1 MNVMALT
8 GPLRPL
14 DLSQSW
20 IMSDQTGVESSEP
33 EYDAIVIGAG
43 VIGGAVAYEL
53 ARRGHRTLSIDK
65 GPGAGYGSTSASS
78 AVIRFSYSTETGVAA
93 AWDGMHYWR
102 NWAEYL
108 GAPDES
114 GYAKLVQCGMAL
126 LIQGEEGHHNRVMP
140 LWDRLEV
147 PYQYWDRAEL
157 EQRVPTFDLDLYGPP
172 SRSTDDDFWK
182 EAHGTMVGAL
192 FSPDAGY
199 VDDPQLAAH
208 NLQRAA
214 EAQGGEFRFRTEV
227 VGFITRSV
235 GPGHADGAGVEV
247 GDRVTGVELADGS
260 TVTAKVVVNVGG
272 PHSSQINKL
281 AGVYD
286 AMNIKTAS
294 IRHETYHMPGPADM
308 DFTADGFAVADDDSG
323 IYFRPQPGNNILVGT
338 TDPPCDPKV
347 PVGPDEELGE
357 VTSDGWET
365 NTMRINKRM
374 PTLGVPL
381 PHEKKGVVD
390 RYDKSDDW
398 IPIYD
403 RTDLDGF
410 YVAIGTSGNQFK
422 NAGVAGHMMAELIEA
437 VEGGHD
443 HDAEPLQVTARYTG
457 LNLDMAT
464 FRRNRQINPSSSM
477 SVHG

>member
-1 MNVMALT
+1 MALR
-8 GPLRPL
+8 GQLLPF
-14 DLSQSW
+14 DLSQSG
-20 IMSDQTGVESSEP
+20 IMGVHTSAGSSAP

-78 AVIRFSYSTETGVAA
+78 AMIRFSYSTETGVAA

-114 GYAKLVQCGMAL
+114 GDAKLVQCGMVL

-147 PYQYWDRAEL
+147 PYEYWDRAEL
-157 EQRVPTFDLDLYGPP
+157 ERRVPTFDLGLYGPP

-182 EAHGTMVGAL
+182 DAHGTMVGAL

-227 VGFITRSV
+227 VGFLTQL
-235 GPGHADGAGVEV
+235 GASG
-247 GDRVTGVELADGS
+247 GRVTGVELADGS

-272 PHSSQINKL
+272 PHSSAINKL

-294 IRHETYHMPGPADM
+294 IRHETYHVPGPSDM
-308 DFTADGFAVADDDSG
+308 DFTADGFAVADEDSG

-365 NTMRINKRM
+365 NTIRINKRM

-381 PHEKKGVVD
+381 AHEKKGVVD

-443 HDAEPLQVTARYTG
+443 HDAEPLQVAGRYTG
-457 LNLDMAT
+457 LNLDMGT
-464 FRRNRQINPSSSM
+464 FSRNRQINPSSSM
-477 SVHG
+477 SVLG

>member
-1 MNVMALT
+1 MT
-8 GPLRPL
+8 LRGSSVPF
-14 DLSQSW
+14 DLPQSG
-20 IMSDQTGVESSEP
+20 IMSDHTGAGLAEP

-78 AVIRFSYSTETGVAA
+78 AMIRFSYSTETGVAA

-114 GYAKLVQCGMAL
+114 GYAKLVQCGMVL

-140 LWDRLEV
+140 LWDRLKV
-147 PYQYWDRAEL
+147 PYEYWDRAEL
-157 EQRVPTFDLDLYGPP
+157 ELRVPTFDLDLYGPP

-182 EAHGTMVGAL
+182 DAHGTMVGAL

-214 EAQGGEFRFRTEV
+214 EAHGGEFRFRTEV
-227 VGFITRSV
+227 TGFMTQSV
-235 GPGHADGAGVEV
+235 GS

-260 TVTAKVVVNVGG
+260 TITAKVVVNVGG
-272 PHSSQINKL
+272 PHSSDINRL

-286 AMNIKTAS
+286 AMNIKTES
-294 IRHETYHMPGPADM
+294 IRHETYHVPGPPDM
-308 DFTADGFAVADDDSG
+308 DFTADGFAVADDDNG

-443 HDAEPLQVTARYTG
+443 HDAEPLQVAARYTG

-464 FRRNRQINPSSSM
+464 FSRNRQMNTASSM

>member
-1 MNVMALT
+1 MALT

-235 GPGHADGAGVEV
+235 GPGHADGAGLEV

-294 IRHETYHMPGPADM
+294 IRHETYHVPGPADM

>member
-1 MNVMALT
+1 MNEQPT
-8 GPLRPL
+8 
-14 DLSQSW
+14 DTS
-20 IMSDQTGVESSEP
+20 
-33 EYDAIVIGAG
+33 YDAIIIGAG

-53 ARRGHRTLSIDK
+53 ARRGHRTLSVDK

-102 NWAEYL
+102 HWPEYL
-108 GAPDES
+108 GITDES
-114 GYAKLVQCGMAL
+114 GFARFVQCGMAL
-126 LIQGEEGHHNRVMP
+126 LIEGDEGHHNRVMP
-140 LWDRLEV
+140 IWDRLGV
-147 PYQYWDRAEL
+147 PYEHWDHDEL
-157 EQRVPTFDLDLYGPP
+157 AARLPTFDLSLYGPP
-172 SRSTDDDFWK
+172 ARSSDDGFWS
-182 EAHGTMVGAL
+182 EAHGTMSGAL

-214 EAQGGEFRFRTEV
+214 EAKGGEFRFRTEV
-227 VGFITRSV
+227 TGFVR
-235 GPGHADGAGVEV
+235 DGNRVAGI
-247 GDRVTGVELADGS
+247 ELADGS
-260 TVTAKVVVNVGG
+260 VMRAPVVVNVGG
-272 PHSSQINKL
+272 PHSSHINRM

-286 AMNIKTAS
+286 AMNIKTES
-294 IRHETYHMPGPADM
+294 IRHETYHMPGPSDM
-308 DFTADGFAVADDDSG
+308 DFTADGFAIADDDSG

-347 PVGPDEELGE
+347 PVGPDEDLGE
-357 VTSDGWET
+357 LSADGWET
-365 NTMRINKRM
+365 NTLRINKRM

-464 FRRNRQINPSSSM
+464 FSRNRQINTDSSM
-477 SVHG
+477 TVHG

>member
-1 MNVMALT
+1 
-8 GPLRPL
+8 
-14 DLSQSW
+14 
-20 IMSDQTGVESSEP
+20 MSDHD
-33 EYDAIVIGAG
+33 YDAIIIGAG

-93 AWDGMHYWR
+93 AWDGMHYWK
-102 NWAEYL
+102 NWADYL
-108 GAPDES
+108 GAEDEN
-114 GYAKLVQCGMAL
+114 GFAKLVQCGMAL
-126 LIQGEEGHHNRVMP
+126 LIEGEEGHHNRVMP
-140 LWDRLEV
+140 IWDRLGV
-147 PYQYWDRAEL
+147 PYEHWDRDTLSAKA
-157 EQRVPTFDLDLYGPP
+157 PNFDLNLYGPP
-172 SRSTDDDFWK
+172 ARSTDEHFWSD
-182 EAHGTMVGAL
+182 AHGEMVGAL

-214 EAQGGEFRFRTEV
+214 EAQGGQFRFRTEV
-227 VGFITRSV
+227 IGIDQM
-235 GPGHADGAGVEV
+235 DGRA
-247 GDRVTGVELADGS
+247 TGVTLADGS
-260 TVTAKVVVNVGG
+260 TVSAKAVVNVGG
-272 PHSSQINKL
+272 PHSSHINKF

-286 AMNIKTAS
+286 SMNIKTQS
-294 IRHETYHMPGPADM
+294 IRHETYHVPGPPDM

-338 TDPPCDPKV
+338 TDPPCDPKI
-347 PVGPDEELGE
+347 PVGPDAELGE
-357 VTSDGWET
+357 LSGDGWET

-381 PHEKKGVVD
+381 PHQKKGVVD

-457 LNLDMAT
+457 LNLDLAT
-464 FRRNRQINPSSSM
+464 FSRNREINANSSM
-477 SVHG
+477 TVHG

>member
-1 MNVMALT
+1 MSELKQQ
-8 GPLRPL
+8 P
-14 DLSQSW
+14 SQQGTP
-20 IMSDQTGVESSEP
+20 DQ
-33 EYDAIVIGAG
+33 YDAIIIGAG

-53 ARRGHRTLSIDK
+53 ARRGRRTISLDK
-65 GPGAGYGSTSASS
+65 GPGPGYGSTSASS

-93 AWDGMHYWR
+93 AWDGMHYWK
-102 NWAEYL
+102 NWADYL
-108 GAPDES
+108 GAPDEN
-114 GYAKLVQCGMAL
+114 GFAKLIRCGMAL
-126 LIQGEEGHHNRVMP
+126 LIAGEAGHHNRVMP
-140 LWDRLEV
+140 IWDRLDV
-147 PYQYWDRAEL
+147 PYEYWTRDELAERMPL
-157 EQRVPTFDLDLYGPP
+157 FDLNLYGPP
-172 SRSTDDDFWK
+172 ARSDAPEFWSDS
-182 EAHGTMVGAL
+182 HGEMVGAL

-208 NLQRAA
+208 NLMNAA
-214 EAQGGEFRFRTEV
+214 EAKGGEFRFRAEV
-227 VGFITRSV
+227 VGIERE
-235 GPGHADGAGVEV
+235 AG
-247 GDRVTGVELADGS
+247 RVSGVQLADGS
-260 TVTAKVVVNVGG
+260 TITAPVVVNVAG
-272 PHSSQINKL
+272 PHSSQLNKL

-286 AMNIKTAS
+286 SMNIKTAS
-294 IRHETYHMPGPADM
+294 IRHETYHVPGPSEF
-308 DFTADGFAVADDDSG
+308 DFTNNGFAVADDDSG

-357 VTSDGWET
+357 LTSDGWET

-403 RTDLDGF
+403 RTDLGGF

-437 VEGGHD
+437 VEAGHD

-464 FRRNRQINPSSSM
+464 FARNRQINADSSM
-477 SVHG
+477 TVHG

>member
-1 MNVMALT
+1 MLVRICQN
-8 GPLRPL
+8 GGR
-14 DLSQSW
+14 
-20 IMSDQTGVESSEP
+20 MSDT
-33 EYDAIVIGAG
+33 EYDAIIIGAG

-53 ARRGHRTLSIDK
+53 ARRGHRTLSVDK

-93 AWDGMHYWR
+93 AWDGMHYWK
-102 NWAEYL
+102 NWGEYI
-108 GAPDES
+108 GTEDEN
-114 GYAKLVQCGMAL
+114 GLAKLVQCGMAL
-126 LIQGEEGHHNRVMP
+126 LIEGDEGHHNRVMP
-140 LWDRLEV
+140 IWDQLGV
-147 PYQYWDRAEL
+147 PYEFWDRATLGE
-157 EQRVPTFDLDLYGPP
+157 RAPNFDLNLYGPP
-172 SRSTDDDFWK
+172 ARSTDDDFWQD
-182 EAHGTMVGAL
+182 AHGELVGAL

-214 EAQGGEFRFRTEV
+214 EAHGGQFRFRTEV
-227 VGFITRSV
+227 IGIEQS
-235 GPGHADGAGVEV
+235 DGRVSGVS
-247 GDRVTGVELADGS
+247 LSDG
-260 TVTAKVVVNVGG
+260 TTASASVVVNVGG
-272 PHSSQINKL
+272 PHSSNINRL

-286 AMNIKTAS
+286 AMNIKTQS
-294 IRHETYHMPGPADM
+294 IRHETYHVPGPPDM

-338 TDPPCDPKV
+338 TDPPCDPKI
-347 PVGPDEELGE
+347 PVGPDDELGE
-357 VTSDGWET
+357 LSSDGWET

-457 LNLDMAT
+457 LNLDLAT
-464 FRRNRQINPSSSM
+464 FGRNRQINANSSM
-477 SVHG
+477 TVHG

>member
-235 GPGHADGAGVEV
+235 GPGHADGAGLEV

-294 IRHETYHMPGPADM
+294 IRHETYHVPGPADM

>member
-1 MNVMALT
+1 
-8 GPLRPL
+8 
-14 DLSQSW
+14 
-20 IMSDQTGVESSEP
+20 MSDTD
-33 EYDAIVIGAG
+33 YDAIIIGAG

-53 ARRGHRTLSIDK
+53 ARRGHRTLSLDK

-78 AVIRFSYSTETGVAA
+78 AVIRFSYSTDTGVAA

-102 NWAEYL
+102 NWADYL
-108 GAPDES
+108 GADDEN
-114 GYAKLVQCGMAL
+114 GFAKLVQCGMAL
-126 LIQGEEGHHNRVMP
+126 LIEGDEGHHTRVMP
-140 LWDRLEV
+140 IWDRLGV
-147 PYQYWDRAEL
+147 PYEYWDRDTLAEKA
-157 EQRVPTFDLDLYGPP
+157 PTFDLNLYGPP
-172 SRSTDDDFWK
+172 ARSTDDEFWS
-182 EAHGTMVGAL
+182 EAHGEMVGAL

-214 EAQGGEFRFRTEV
+214 EAKGGEFRFRTEM
-227 VGFITRSV
+227 VGIEQ
-235 GPGHADGAGVEV
+235 ADG
-247 GDRVTGVELADGS
+247 RVTGVALADGT
-260 TVTAKVVVNVGG
+260 TVSATVVVNVGG
-272 PHSSQINKL
+272 PHSSHINQL

-286 AMNIKTAS
+286 SMNIKTQA
-294 IRHETYHMPGPADM
+294 IRHETYHVPGPPDI
-308 DFTADGFAVADDDSG
+308 DFTAEGFAVADDDSG
-323 IYFRPQPGNNILVGT
+323 IYFRPQPGNNLLVGT

-437 VEGGHD
+437 VEAGHD

-457 LNLDMAT
+457 LNLDLAT
-464 FRRNRQINPSSSM
+464 FSRNREINANSSM
-477 SVHG
+477 TVHG

>member
-1 MNVMALT
+1 MHTACQN
-8 GPLRPL
+8 PL
-14 DLSQSW
+14 Q
-20 IMSDQTGVESSEP
+20 MSDDMSDD
-33 EYDAIVIGAG
+33 YDAIIIGAG

-65 GPGAGYGSTSASS
+65 GPGPGYGSTSASS

-93 AWDGMHYWR
+93 AWDGMHYWKH
-102 NWAEYL
+102 WAEYL
-108 GAPDES
+108 DAPDEN
-114 GYAKLVQCGMAL
+114 GVAKLVQCGMAL
-126 LIQGEEGHHNRVMP
+126 LIEGEQGHHNRVMP
-140 LWDRLEV
+140 IWDRLAV
-147 PYQYWDRAEL
+147 PYEYWTHDELAERMPL
-157 EQRVPTFDLDLYGPP
+157 FDLDLYGPP
-172 SRSTDDDFWK
+172 ARSDDPEFWS
-182 EAHGTMVGAL
+182 EAHGEMVGAL

-208 NLQRAA
+208 NLMRAA
-214 EAQGGEFRFRTEV
+214 EAKGGEFRFRTEV
-227 VGFITRSV
+227 VGIEQSGGR
-235 GPGHADGAGVEV
+235 A
-247 GDRVTGVELADGS
+247 TGVELADGT
-260 TVTAKVVVNVGG
+260 TVHAPVIVNVAG
-272 PHSSQINKL
+272 PHSSHVNKL

-286 AMNIKTAS
+286 SMNIKTES
-294 IRHETYHMPGPADM
+294 IRHETYHVPGPPDF
-308 DFTADGFAVADDDSG
+308 DFTTNGFAVADDDSG

-357 VTSDGWET
+357 VTADGWET

-437 VEGGHD
+437 VEGGHH
-443 HDAEPLQVTARYTG
+443 HDAEPLQVTARFTG
-457 LNLDMAT
+457 LNLDMGT
-464 FRRNRQINPSSSM
+464 FSRNREINADSSM
-477 SVHG
+477 TVHG

>member
-1 MNVMALT
+1 
-8 GPLRPL
+8 
-14 DLSQSW
+14 
-20 IMSDQTGVESSEP
+20 
-33 EYDAIVIGAG
+33 
-43 VIGGAVAYEL
+43 
-53 ARRGHRTLSIDK
+53 
-65 GPGAGYGSTSASS
+65 
-78 AVIRFSYSTETGVAA
+78 
-93 AWDGMHYWR
+93 
-102 NWAEYL
+102 
-108 GAPDES
+108 
-114 GYAKLVQCGMAL
+114 
-126 LIQGEEGHHNRVMP
+126 
-140 LWDRLEV
+140 
-147 PYQYWDRAEL
+147 
-157 EQRVPTFDLDLYGPP
+157 
-172 SRSTDDDFWK
+172 
-182 EAHGTMVGAL
+182 MVGAL

-214 EAQGGEFRFRTEV
+214 EAHGGEFRFRTEV
-227 VGFITRSV
+227 TGFMTQSV
-235 GPGHADGAGVEV
+235 GS

-260 TVTAKVVVNVGG
+260 TITAKVVVNVGG
-272 PHSSQINKL
+272 PHSSDINRL

-286 AMNIKTAS
+286 AMNIKTES
-294 IRHETYHMPGPADM
+294 IRHETYHVPGPPDM
-308 DFTADGFAVADDDSG
+308 DFTADGFAVADDDNG

-443 HDAEPLQVTARYTG
+443 HDAEPLQVAARYTG

-464 FRRNRQINPSSSM
+464 FSRNRQMNTASSM

>member
-1 MNVMALT
+1 
-8 GPLRPL
+8 
-14 DLSQSW
+14 
-20 IMSDQTGVESSEP
+20 MS
-33 EYDAIVIGAG
+33 
-43 VIGGAVAYEL
+43 
-53 ARRGHRTLSIDK
+53 
-65 GPGAGYGSTSASS
+65 
-78 AVIRFSYSTETGVAA
+78 
-93 AWDGMHYWR
+93 
-102 NWAEYL
+102 
-108 GAPDES
+108 
-114 GYAKLVQCGMAL
+114 
-126 LIQGEEGHHNRVMP
+126 
-140 LWDRLEV
+140 
-147 PYQYWDRAEL
+147 
-157 EQRVPTFDLDLYGPP
+157 
-172 SRSTDDDFWK
+172 SR
-182 EAHGTMVGAL
+182 
-192 FSPDAGY
+192 
-199 VDDPQLAAH
+199 
-208 NLQRAA
+208 
-214 EAQGGEFRFRTEV
+214 
-227 VGFITRSV
+227 
-235 GPGHADGAGVEV
+235 
-247 GDRVTGVELADGS
+247 DRVTGVELADGS

-272 PHSSQINKL
+272 PHSSDINKL

-286 AMNIKTAS
+286 AMNIKTTS
-294 IRHETYHMPGPADM
+294 IRHETYHVPGPSDM

-347 PVGPDEELGE
+347 LVGPDEELGE

-464 FRRNRQINPSSSM
+464 FTRNRQINPSSSM

>member
-1 MNVMALT
+1 M
-8 GPLRPL
+8 
-14 DLSQSW
+14 
-20 IMSDQTGVESSEP
+20 SEP
-33 EYDAIVIGAG
+33 ADYDAIIIGAG

-53 ARRGHRTLSIDK
+53 ARRGHRTLSVDK
-65 GPGAGYGSTSASS
+65 GPGAGYGSTSSSS

-93 AWDGMHYWR
+93 AWDGMHYWKH
-102 NWAEYL
+102 WGEYL

-114 GYAKLVQCGMAL
+114 GYAQLVQCGMAL
-126 LIQGEEGHHNRVMP
+126 LIPGEEGHHNRVMP
-140 LWDRLEV
+140 IWDRLDV
-147 PYQYWDRAEL
+147 PYEFWDRTAL
-157 EQRVPTFDLDLYGPP
+157 AAKAPTFDLRLYGPP
-172 SRSTDDDFWK
+172 ARSDDPSFWN
-182 EAHGTMVGAL
+182 EAHGEMVGAL

-227 VGFITRSV
+227 VGIARRQGRV
-235 GPGHADGAGVEV
+235 AGVE
-247 GDRVTGVELADGS
+247 LSDGS
-260 TVTAKVVVNVGG
+260 TVNADVVVNVGG
-272 PHSSQINKL
+272 PHSSYINQL

-286 AMNIKTAS
+286 TMNIKTQS
-294 IRHETYHMPGPADM
+294 IRHETYHVPGPPDM
-308 DFTADGFAVADDDSG
+308 DFTTDGFAVADDDSG
-323 IYFRPQPGNNILVGT
+323 IYFRPQPGNNILIGT
-338 TDPPCDPKV
+338 TDPPCDPKI

-357 VTSDGWET
+357 LTSDGWET
-365 NTMRINKRM
+365 NTLRINKRI

-422 NAGVAGHMMAELIEA
+422 NAGVAGHMMAELIDA
-437 VEGGHD
+437 VEGGRD
-443 HDAEPLQVTARYTG
+443 HDADPLQVTARYTG

-464 FRRNRQINPSSSM
+464 FSRNRQIHADSSM

>member
-1 MNVMALT
+1 MYVIGRACQNR
-8 GPLRPL
+8 GC
-14 DLSQSW
+14 
-20 IMSDQTGVESSEP
+20 MSED
-33 EYDAIVIGAG
+33 YDVIIIGAG

-53 ARRGHRTLSIDK
+53 SRRGHRTLSIDK
-65 GPGAGYGSTSASS
+65 GPGPGYGSTSASS

-108 GAPDES
+108 DAPDEN
-114 GYAKLVQCGMAL
+114 GFAKLVQCGMAL
-126 LIQGEEGHHNRVMP
+126 LIEGEEGHHNRVMP
-140 LWDRLEV
+140 IWDRLGV
-147 PYQYWDRAEL
+147 PYEYWTHDELAERMPL
-157 EQRVPTFDLDLYGPP
+157 FDLNLYGPP
-172 SRSTDDDFWK
+172 ARSDDPEFWSDS
-182 EAHGTMVGAL
+182 HGKMVGAL

-208 NLQRAA
+208 NLMRAA
-214 EAQGGEFRFRTEV
+214 EAKGGVFRFRSEV
-227 VGFITRSV
+227 VGVLQEGGRTS
-235 GPGHADGAGVEV
+235 
-247 GDRVTGVELADGS
+247 GVELADGS
-260 TVTAKVVVNVGG
+260 TVSAPVVVNVAG
-272 PHSSQINKL
+272 PHSSQLNKL

-286 AMNIKTAS
+286 SMNIKTAS
-294 IRHETYHMPGPADM
+294 IRHETYHVPGPSDF
-308 DFTADGFAVADDDSG
+308 DFTNNGFAVADDDSG
-323 IYFRPQPGNNILVGT
+323 IYFRPQPGNNLLVGT

-381 PHEKKGVVD
+381 PHQKKGVVD

-422 NAGVAGHMMAELIEA
+422 NAGVAGQMMAELIEA
-437 VEGGHD
+437 VEAGHD

-457 LNLDMAT
+457 LNLDMGT
-464 FRRNRQINPSSSM
+464 FARNREINADSSM
-477 SVHG
+477 TVHG

>member
-1 MNVMALT
+1 MAVMV
-8 GPLRPL
+8 LRGRSTPV
-14 DLSQSW
+14 DMSHSV
-20 IMSDQTGVESSEP
+20 IMSNPTDAGSGEP
-33 EYDAIVIGAG
+33 ESDAIVIGAG

-78 AVIRFSYSTETGVAA
+78 AVVRFSYSTETGVAA

-114 GYAKLVQCGMAL
+114 GHAKLVQCGMVL

-140 LWDRLEV
+140 LWDRLGV
-147 PYQYWDRAEL
+147 PYEYWDRAEL
-157 EQRVPTFDLDLYGPP
+157 EQRLPTFDLDLYGPP

-214 EAQGGEFRFRTEV
+214 EAHGSEFRFRTEV
-227 VGFITRSV
+227 VGFLTQ
-235 GPGHADGAGVEV
+235 PGALGG
-247 GDRVTGVELADGS
+247 RVTGVELADGS

-272 PHSSQINKL
+272 PHSSAINKL

-294 IRHETYHMPGPADM
+294 IRHETYHMPGPSDM

-357 VTSDGWET
+357 ITSEGWET

-403 RTDLDGF
+403 RTALDGF

-437 VEGGHD
+437 VEGGYD

-464 FRRNRQINPSSSM
+464 FSRNRQINLTSSM
-477 SVHG
+477 TVHG

>member
-1 MNVMALT
+1 
-8 GPLRPL
+8 
-14 DLSQSW
+14 
-20 IMSDQTGVESSEP
+20 MSDSD
-33 EYDAIVIGAG
+33 YDAIIIGAG

-65 GPGAGYGSTSASS
+65 GPGPGYGSTSASS

-93 AWDGMHYWR
+93 AWDGMHYWK
-102 NWAEYL
+102 NWPEYL
-108 GAPDES
+108 EASDEN
-114 GYAKLVQCGMAL
+114 GHAKLVRCGMAL
-126 LIQGEEGHHNRVMP
+126 LIEGEEGHHNRVMP
-140 LWDRLEV
+140 IWDRLGV
-147 PYQYWDRAEL
+147 PYEYWDHDTLAQRA
-157 EQRVPTFDLDLYGPP
+157 PNFDLELYGPP
-172 SRSTDDDFWK
+172 AQSTDDGFWNDS
-182 EAHGTMVGAL
+182 HGTMRGAL

-199 VDDPQLAAH
+199 IDDPQLAAH
-208 NLQRAA
+208 NLMRAA
-214 EAQGGEFRFRTEV
+214 EAQGGEFRYKAEV
-227 VGFITRSV
+227 TSIERSNGRVSGVGLS
-235 GPGHADGAGVEV
+235 
-247 GDRVTGVELADGS
+247 DGS
-260 TVTAKVVVNVGG
+260 TTSAPVVVNVGG
-272 PHSSQINKL
+272 PHSSHINKF

-286 AMNIKTAS
+286 TMSIKTQS
-294 IRHETYHMPGPADM
+294 IRHETYHVPGPPDM

-347 PVGPDEELGE
+347 PVDPDGELGE
-357 VTSDGWET
+357 VSADGWET
-365 NTMRINKRM
+365 NTLRINKRM

-422 NAGVAGHMMAELIEA
+422 NAGVAGHLMAELIEA

-443 HDAEPLQVTARYTG
+443 HDNEPLQVTARYTG
-457 LNLDMAT
+457 LNLDLAT
-464 FRRNRQINPSSSM
+464 FSRNRQINADSSM
-477 SVHG
+477 TVHG

>member
-1 MNVMALT
+1 MT
-8 GPLRPL
+8 ET
-14 DLSQSW
+14 D
-20 IMSDQTGVESSEP
+20 
-33 EYDAIVIGAG
+33 YDAIVIGAG

-53 ARRGHRTLSIDK
+53 ARRGHRTLSVDK

-93 AWDGMHYWR
+93 AWDGMHYWK
-102 NWAEYL
+102 NWADYL
-108 GAPDES
+108 GADDEN
-114 GYAKLVQCGMAL
+114 GFAQLVQCGMAL
-126 LIQGEEGHHNRVMP
+126 LIQGDEGHHNKVMP
-140 LWDRLEV
+140 IWDRLGV
-147 PYQYWDRAEL
+147 PYEYWDHAALSEKA
-157 EQRVPTFDLDLYGPP
+157 PNFDLSLYGPP
-172 SRSTDDDFWK
+172 ARASDDEFWG
-182 EAHGTMVGAL
+182 EAHGQMVGAL

-214 EAQGGEFRFRTEV
+214 EAQGASFRFRTEV
-227 VGFITRSV
+227 TGIPRR
-235 GPGHADGAGVEV
+235 D
-247 GDRVTGVELADGS
+247 DRVGGVELADGS
-260 TVTAKVVVNVGG
+260 TITAPVVVNVAG
-272 PHSSQINKL
+272 PHSSHVNQL

-286 AMNIKTAS
+286 SMNIKTQS
-294 IRHETYHMPGPADM
+294 IRHETYHVPGPPDM

-357 VTSDGWET
+357 LTSDGWET
-365 NTMRINKRM
+365 NTLRINKRM

-437 VEGGHD
+437 VEAGHD
-443 HDAEPLQVTARYTG
+443 HDADPLQVTARYTG
-457 LNLDMAT
+457 LNLDLGT
-464 FRRNRQINPSSSM
+464 FRRNREINADSSM
-477 SVHG
+477 TVHG

>member
-1 MNVMALT
+1 MALHRQWM
-8 GPLRPL
+8 PF
-14 DLSQSW
+14 DLPQLA
-20 IMSDQTGVESSEP
+20 IMSDHTVAGSREP
-33 EYDAIVIGAG
+33 EYDAIIIGAG

-93 AWDGMHYWR
+93 AWDGMHYWQ

-108 GAPDES
+108 DAPDES
-114 GYAKLVQCGMAL
+114 GYAKLVQCGMVL

-140 LWDRLEV
+140 LWDRLKV
-147 PYQYWDRAEL
+147 PYEYWDRAEL
-157 EQRVPTFDLDLYGPP
+157 EQRLPTFDLDLYGPP

-182 EAHGTMVGAL
+182 DAHGTMVGAL

-227 VGFITRSV
+227 VGFTTRS
-235 GPGHADGAGVEV
+235 GASAVS

-272 PHSSQINKL
+272 PHSSDINKL

-286 AMNIKTAS
+286 AMNIKTES
-294 IRHETYHMPGPADM
+294 IRHETYHVPGPSDM

-323 IYFRPQPGNNILVGT
+323 IYFRPQPGNNILLGT

-357 VTSDGWET
+357 VTSEGWET

-398 IPIYD
+398 IPLYD
-403 RTDLDGF
+403 RTNLDGF

-443 HDAEPLQVTARYTG
+443 HDADPLQVTARYTG

-464 FRRNRQINPSSSM
+464 FSRNRQMNTASSM

>member
-1 MNVMALT
+1 MN
-8 GPLRPL
+8 
-14 DLSQSW
+14 D
-20 IMSDQTGVESSEP
+20 SEF
-33 EYDAIVIGAG
+33 DAIIIGAG

-93 AWDGMHYWR
+93 AWEGLHYWKH
-102 NWAEYL
+102 WPEYL
-108 GAPDES
+108 DADDER
-114 GYAKLVQCGMAL
+114 GHARFVQCGMAL
-126 LIQGEEGHHNRVMP
+126 LIPGEEGHHNRVMP
-140 LWDRLEV
+140 LWDRLGV
-147 PYQYWDRAEL
+147 PYEFWDHQAL
-157 EQRVPTFDLDLYGPP
+157 AARVPTFDLNLYGPP
-172 SRSTDDDFWK
+172 ARPADDGFWSD
-182 EAHGTMVGAL
+182 AHGEMVGAL

-214 EAQGGEFRFRTEV
+214 EAKGGEFRFRTEV
-227 VGFITRSV
+227 VGIERD
-235 GPGHADGAGVEV
+235 ADRAAGV
-247 GDRVTGVELADGS
+247 RLADGS
-260 TVTAKVVVNVGG
+260 VVRAPIVVNVGG
-272 PHSSQINKL
+272 PHSAHINRF
-281 AGVYD
+281 AGVFD
-286 AMNIKTAS
+286 AMRIKTES
-294 IRHETYHMPGPADM
+294 IRHETYHVPGPADM
-308 DFTADGFAVADDDSG
+308 DFTTNGFAVADDDSG

-347 PVGPDEELGE
+347 PIGPDDDLGE
-357 VTSDGWET
+357 LTSDGWET

-422 NAGVAGHMMAELIEA
+422 NAGVAGHMMAELIEV

-443 HDAEPLQVTARYTG
+443 HDADPLQVTARYTG
-457 LNLDMAT
+457 LNLDLGT
-464 FRRNRQINPSSSM
+464 FSRNRELNANSSM
-477 SVHG
+477 TVHG

>member
-1 MNVMALT
+1 MGVMALC
-8 GPLRPL
+8 
-14 DLSQSW
+14 SQSTLFDLPQLG
-20 IMSDQTGVESSEP
+20 IMSDPTGAGLGEP
-33 EYDAIVIGAG
+33 EFDAIVIGAG
-43 VIGGAVAYEL
+43 VIGGAVAFEL

-78 AVIRFSYSTETGVAA
+78 ALIRFSYSTETGVAA

-102 NWAEYL
+102 NWPAYL

-114 GYAKLVQCGMAL
+114 GYAKLVPCGMVL
-126 LIQGEEGHHNRVMP
+126 LIQGDEGHHNRVMP
-140 LWDRLEV
+140 LWDRLKV
-147 PYQYWDRAEL
+147 PYEYWDRAEL
-157 EQRVPTFDLDLYGPP
+157 EQRLPTFDLDLYGPP

-182 EAHGTMVGAL
+182 DAHGTMVGAL

-227 VGFITRSV
+227 VGFATR
-235 GPGHADGAGVEV
+235 PGDSAAS

-272 PHSSQINKL
+272 PHSSDINKL
-281 AGVYD
+281 AGLYD
-286 AMNIKTAS
+286 AMNIKTTS
-294 IRHETYHMPGPADM
+294 IRHETYHVPGPSDM
-308 DFTADGFAVADDDSG
+308 DYTADGFAVSDEDSG
-323 IYFRPQPGNNILVGT
+323 IYFRPQPGNNLLVGT
-338 TDPPCDPKV
+338 TDPACDPKV
-347 PVGPDEELGE
+347 PVGPDDELGE

-443 HDAEPLQVTARYTG
+443 HDAEPLQVTGRYTG
-457 LNLDMAT
+457 LKLDMAT
-464 FRRNRQINPSSSM
+464 FSRNRQINPSSSM
-477 SVHG
+477 SVLG